1 MNKTWLISILC
12 ISCALLAA
20 LKVQEITS
28 LARFY
33 RNSPVLKLQHFEAA
47 KGRFQGDKLE
57 MLKLW
62 ESIITGR
69 ATPLSR
75 MLKEKYQILGLSHIF
90 TPSGFHLSAVLFP
103 FMKLLKHHNQKLL
116 FLCIIGIGLCFL
128 PGFVALKR
136 MLLIK
141 SHQNLLGMHVG
152 FIAALVLDMF
162 FGSFQNATLSFSYS
176 FLFLGI
182 IYSGLQG
189 LGLIIWFY
197 IAQIILA
204 FFQGNDISPLL
215 LLFSP
220 VLNLSFSFIM
230 PLIFLLSFPLWN
242 WQLEIGLFLLKSVQ
256 LLVDLFAHYCLKFPA
271 IEVHTIT
278 LVFVVLIL
286 VRRWKSLPIIL
297 FFFCTSLN
305 LDRSRAPGMPSNEFV
320 PQKRLVKTIYEEK
333 QVQIIF
339 EDGRCNLRL
348 VRGFW
353 WENCSPKRR
362 SNRNKKVIKKLSYPS

>member
-1 MNKTWLISILC
+1 
-12 ISCALLAA
+12 
-20 LKVQEITS
+20 
-28 LARFY
+28 
-33 RNSPVLKLQHFEAA
+33 
-47 KGRFQGDKLE
+47 

-75 MLKEKYQILGLSHIF
+75 LLKEKYQVLGLSHVF

-103 FMKLLKHHNQKLL
+103 FMKFLKHQKQKLI
-116 FLCIIGIGLCFL
+116 FLVLIGIGLFFL
-128 PGFVALKR
+128 PGFAALKR

-141 SHQNLLGMHVG
+141 THQNLLGMHSG
-152 FIAALVLDMF
+152 FIIALTLDMF

-189 LGLIIWFY
+189 IGLIVWFY

-204 FFQGNDISPLL
+204 FFQGTDVSPLL

-220 VLNLSFSFIM
+220 ILNFSFGLIM
-230 PLIFLLSFPLWN
+230 PIIFLLSFPLWN

-256 LLVDLFAHYCLKFPA
+256 ALVDIFAHYCLKLPA
-271 IEVHTIT
+271 IEVHIIT
-278 LVFVVLIL
+278 LVLVLL
-286 VRRWKSLPIIL
+286 FLLRRWKPLPVLL

-305 LDRSRAPGMPSNEFV
+305 LDRSRTPGMPSNEFV
-320 PQKRLVKTIYEEK
+320 PQGRIVKTMYEEK

-362 SNRNKKVIKKLSYPS
+362 SNHYKKTIKKLSYPS